1 MTVSTKTLAEI
12 RKLVQ
17 LNDDKLIAEGFAK
30 GNTEAE
36 QDYLWMLKTLRDYE
50 LRKFQ
55 VLDATLLFNG
65 FGQHGSNKGGKIGKS
80 YLTRDAVNTVCR
92 NVMKELDN
100 LVTNY
105 KHTGK
110 RVDKFVCL
118 HRGTYDNWHYHN
130 ILFIEPELDLELV
143 KSKYDRALSKCAT
156 KAEKHKQDAKKRGE
170 QVYDSRLNYNSNS
183 NIDLVG
189 SRAVLANDNRSAV
202 LYAGKDI
209 RYVKDAWDMK
219 LSHFG

>member
-1 MTVSTKTLAEI
+1 MTVSTKTLNEI
-12 RKLVQ
+12 RQLVQ
-17 LNDDKLIAEGFAK
+17 LNDDKLIAESFAK

-36 QDYLWMLKTLRDYE
+36 QRYLWMLKILRDYE
-50 LRKFQ
+50 SRDFA
-55 VLDATLLFNG
+55 VVDATLLFNG
-65 FGQHGSNKGGKIGKS
+65 FGQHGSNEGGKIGKS

-92 NVMKELDN
+92 NVMSEVDN

-110 RVDKFVCL
+110 RVDKLVCL
-118 HRGTYDNWHYHN
+118 HKGTYDNWHYHN
-130 ILFIEPELDLELV
+130 ILFIDPSIDIELV

-156 KAEKHKQDAKKRGE
+156 KAEKHKREAIDRGE
-170 QVYDSRLNYNSNS
+170 QAYDARFNYNANS

-189 SRAVLANDNRSAV
+189 SRAVLADNNRKAV

-209 RYVKDAWDMK
+209 RYVDDAWDMK
-219 LSHFG
+219 LSHFK